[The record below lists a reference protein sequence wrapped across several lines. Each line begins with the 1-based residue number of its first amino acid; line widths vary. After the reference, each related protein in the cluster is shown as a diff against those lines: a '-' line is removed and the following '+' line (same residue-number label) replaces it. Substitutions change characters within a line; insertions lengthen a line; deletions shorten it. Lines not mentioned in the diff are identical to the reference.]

1 MKQTIMMK
9 EIAKRAGVS
18 CTTVANVMHGRRDR
32 VSAATF
38 EKIEHIIS
46 EYDYHLNIRASLLAG
61 RKSLLVAVLDFRKK
75 EDASVVGQEYCQLR
89 ALIEDIYA
97 NGQYALIHFPES
109 VEEGIGYAR
118 TWGAD
123 RIVTLGLSEKTERQI
138 AEACACEVVQNVNIS
153 KINR

>member
-1 MKQTIMMK
+1 MKQKIMMK

-18 CTTVANVMHGRRDR
+18 CTTVSNVMHGRRDK

-46 EYDYHLNIRASLLAG
+46 EYDYQLNIRASLLAG
-61 RKSLLVAVLDFRKK
+61 RKSLLVAVLDFRKTE
-75 EDASVVGQEYCQLR
+75 EDAIEDPKYCQLR
-89 ALIEDIYA
+89 TMIEEIYA
-97 NGQYALIHFPES
+97 NGQYALIHFPKNL
-109 VEEGIGYAR
+109 EEGICYAK

-123 RIVTLGLSEKTERQI
+123 EIVALGISEKKESQI
-138 AEACACEVVQNVNIS
+138 AEACSCKVINHLNIN